1 MDLMDFTFHGY
12 TRSSISFLQNA
23 TKWKIEMLA
32 DPNKYATTHGTIP
45 PFGTKEYLLSAGLGS
60 GNVAL
65 NLNACNDD
73 EEFNCD
79 DGRCIPIQ
87 MRCNSKFDCVDGSDE
102 VMCHMIEAPVSYL
115 KHVPDKEGAAVLIHV
130 DIASVLAIS
139 EVAGIFK
146 VKFQLTMVWQDKR
159 LTFRNLKNNSLQ
171 NIVSEEEA
179 KSIWSPVIV
188 FENTQNMDQTEVRIR
203 KPSYE
208 QSYG

>member
-23 TKWKIEMLA
+23 TKWKSEMLA
-32 DPNKYATTHGTIP
+32 DPNKYATTHGTNP
-45 PFGTKEYLLSAGLGS
+45 PFGTKEYLLSEDLGS
-60 GNVAL
+60 GKVVL

-79 DGRCIPIQ
+79 DGSCIPIQ

-102 VMCHMIEAPVSYL
+102 GKCHMIEVPVSYL

-171 NIVSEEEA
+171 NVVSEEEA

-188 FENTQNMDQTEVRIR
+188 FENTQNMDQTEVKIR
-203 KPSYE
+203 EPSYE
-208 QSYG
+208 NMYG